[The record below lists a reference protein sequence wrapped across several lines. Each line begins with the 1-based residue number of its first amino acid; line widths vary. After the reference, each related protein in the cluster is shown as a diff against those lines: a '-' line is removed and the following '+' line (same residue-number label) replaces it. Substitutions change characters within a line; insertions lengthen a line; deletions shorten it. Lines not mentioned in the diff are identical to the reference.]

1 MNRSR
6 AGLALIL
13 GIGGGLCLA
22 GSTLAAWVR
31 LVTVDEV
38 AGVPLESQSVTLGTE
53 LAGAAL
59 PIGLAAA
66 LLAFGLVLRRPR
78 LRRVL
83 GAALLLLG
91 VAGLV
96 VVGRGIAA
104 ATAEEGDMA
113 AAPVVAAVAAAAVT
127 AAGVEA
133 LLRRA
138 AQPAPALPPRYELEG
153 DDEDEEWRI
162 ASGEDP
168 PEV

>member
-1 MNRSR
+1 MEH
-6 AGLALIL
+6 L
-13 GIGGGLCLA
+13 GA
-22 GSTLAAWVR
+22 R
-31 LVTVDEV
+31 
-38 AGVPLESQSVTLGTE
+38 VTL
-53 LAGAAL
+53 
-59 PIGLAAA
+59 
-66 LLAFGLVLRRPR
+66 LVLD
-78 LRRVL
+78 VW
-83 GAALLLLG
+83 GKGIHDG
-91 VAGLV
+91 VNHCGLV